1 MAKLIVRRLLVA
13 VPTLFLFSLLVFSL
27 MHLAPGDPTLLYTGR
42 VVSQEVYERT
52 RAQLGLDEPLYT
64 QYWKFITNLV
74 QGDLG
79 RSHNYRVEVLELLK
93 LRVPNSIMLGASAM
107 ILTYIISIPLG
118 VLAAVKQRSAIDII
132 VLAIIALGMSI
143 PLFWLGLMLIL
154 VFAVRLR
161 WFPVSGYDSLHHM
174 VLPVVT
180 LSAVQ
185 ISYVMRMTRSSMLEV
200 LRQDYVRTASAK
212 GLKARVVVW
221 KHAFRNALIPLI
233 SIFGMQIGWLAAGA
247 VVIEMVFVWPGVGR
261 LIVESII
268 RSDYPVVQ
276 GVLLMLGATVI
287 LGNLIADI
295 LYTIADPKIRL

>member
-1 MAKLIVRRLLVA
+1 MAKLIIRRLIVA

-27 MHLAPGDPTLLYTGR
+27 MHLAPGDPTLLYTGKI
-42 VVSQEVYERT
+42 VSKEVYERT
-52 RAQLGLDEPLYT
+52 RAQLGLDEPLYI
-64 QYWKFITNLV
+64 QYGKFVTNLLH
-74 QGDLG
+74 GNLG
-79 RSHNYRVEVLELLK
+79 RSHNYRIDVLELLK
-93 LRVPNSIMLGASAM
+93 LRVPNSVILGASAM
-107 ILTYIISIPLG
+107 LLTYIISVPLG
-118 VLAAVKQRSAIDII
+118 VLAAIKQKSAVDMI

-154 VFAVRLR
+154 LFSVRLR

-174 VLPVVT
+174 ILPVVT

-212 GLKARVVVW
+212 GLKMKTVIW

-247 VVIEMVFVWPGVGR
+247 VVIEMVFVWPGIGR

-268 RSDYPVVQ
+268 RSDYPVIQ

-287 LGNLIADI
+287 LGNLVADI

>member
-13 VPTLFLFSLLVFSL
+13 IPTLFVFSLLVFSL

-64 QYWKFITNLV
+64 QYWKFVTSLL

-79 RSHNYRVEVLELLK
+79 RSHNYRVDVVELLK
-93 LRVPNSIMLGASAM
+93 LRVPNSVMLSASAM
-107 ILTYIISIPLG
+107 LLTYIISVPLG
-118 VLAAVKQRSAIDII
+118 VLAAVKQRSAIDMI

-154 VFAVRLR
+154 VFSVRLR
-161 WFPVSGYDSLHHM
+161 WLPVSGYDSLQHM
-174 VLPVVT
+174 VLPVIT

-185 ISYVMRMTRSSMLEV
+185 ISYVVRMTRSSMLEV
-200 LRQDYVRTASAK
+200 LRQDYVRTATAK
-212 GLKARVVVW
+212 GLKDRVVIW

-247 VVIEMVFVWPGVGR
+247 VVIEMVFVWPGIGR

-276 GVLLMLGATVI
+276 GVLLMLGGTVI
-287 LGNLIADI
+287 LGNLLADI